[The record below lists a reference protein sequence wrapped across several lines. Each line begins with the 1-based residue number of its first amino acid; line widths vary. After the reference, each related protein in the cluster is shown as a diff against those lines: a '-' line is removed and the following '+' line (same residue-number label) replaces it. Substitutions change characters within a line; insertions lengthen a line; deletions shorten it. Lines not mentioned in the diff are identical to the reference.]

1 MIVMPQIIESF
12 SLVTP
17 LGLCFHDAATGDR
30 IGDGLSVEV
39 YPVTQNPWKKRTKSV
54 PNRVGVYVLHNA
66 FGLENFPFGIGDADF
81 WQVNTPNTS
90 YIVEVIDELNRFQP
104 FQFTVELPIKGIYQW
119 ESIPV
124 SSPSNNLFS
133 IPLYSAPTRLPLA
146 GMSVIRASLFETD
159 EKPASFAVLEARFE
173 GILIARGMADREGR
187 IALMFPS
194 LSPQNNPIVSPPAQA
209 TRISLADQKWSLD
222 LTLKYQPN
230 SFVSSPTNTD
240 LFEETLPILNLA
252 LGQANGMLWANAE
265 KTEEFTTAVL
275 QFGKELILRSRR
287 ADIISPMPASETV
300 FSSNVYVSPAI

>member
-1 MIVMPQIIESF
+1 MTVMPQIIESF
-12 SLVTP
+12 SLVAP
-17 LGLCFHDAATGDR
+17 LGLCFHDAATGER
-30 IGDGLSVEV
+30 IGDGLKVEV
-39 YPVTQNPWKKRTKSV
+39 YPLSQTPWKKRNRAL

-66 FGLENFPFGIGDADF
+66 YGLKNFPFGKGDADF
-81 WQVNTPNTS
+81 WQANPPNKS
-90 YIVEVIDELNRFQP
+90 YIVEVTDELNRFQP

-124 SSPSNNLFS
+124 SSPSNNLYS

-159 EKPASFAVLEARFE
+159 EKPAAFAVLEARFE
-173 GILIARGMADREGR
+173 GSLIARGIADGQGR
-187 IALMFPS
+187 IALIFPS

-209 TRISLADQKWSLD
+209 TRISLAEQKWDLD

-230 SFVSSPTNTD
+230 IFVSSPSASVSD
-240 LFEETLPILNLA
+240 EETLPDLKLVLA
-252 LGQANGMLWANAE
+252 QADATLWANTD

-275 QFGKELILRSRR
+275 RFGKELILRSRQ
-287 ADIISPMPASETV
+287 ANVVSPMPEGETV